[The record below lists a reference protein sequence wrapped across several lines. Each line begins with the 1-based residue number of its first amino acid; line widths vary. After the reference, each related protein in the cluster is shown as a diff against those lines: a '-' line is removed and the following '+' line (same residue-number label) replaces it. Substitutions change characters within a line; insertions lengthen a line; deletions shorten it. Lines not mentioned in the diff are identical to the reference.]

1 MKRPDMIAAVAKW
14 RKLHDERHSKM
25 LADGFAVCKMCGSSY
40 TRLPICGVC
49 YDTLMKYKKAGRLP
63 KRLVPFAM
71 AAGLMKG

>member
-1 MKRPDMIAAVAKW
+1 M
-14 RKLHDERHSKM
+14 LHIDRRQIESNIRV
-25 LADGFAVCKMCGSSY
+25 FAVCKMCGSSY